1 MARILDSSETFPST
15 NLPDEESSVVSF
27 GMFLYNFFCDYN
39 LEPWLLLFLFLANM
53 FLSFW
58 LPTQGIADSKLQFR
72 IQFGNTARNSAIR
85 HYKTAIRQFG
95 KVLKVHTLF

>member
-58 LPTQGIADSKLQFR
+58 LPTQVNHHKNILVRAPLKKKRMEVKKKKSRSKKK
-72 IQFGNTARNSAIR
+72 N
-85 HYKTAIRQFG
+85 RQY
-95 KVLKVHTLF
+95 